1 MINYNQYPIGTS
13 STSEYEALVK
23 TCKEQLCRDGFV
35 SLRHFLEPSSVDAL
49 VSGILDI
56 EKGGGGFYST
66 ERHNVFLEDH
76 TPSSLHDNEINT
88 LHPRHIQ
95 LNSSKLI
102 INAKDLAP
110 HAAELNNLFYSST
123 FLDFICD
130 VLQTKLYPSI
140 DEYGKYYANIFHEGD
155 GLNFHFDRSEFS
167 ISLILQ
173 PAEQG
178 GKFEFVPNS
187 RHVVEEWREMPLNT
201 KDLQNALDPNEFN
214 LHVPELAAGDLYLF
228 HGQKS
233 LHRVSE
239 VVRGTRINVILTF
252 NTAPESTLN
261 SYTLKKF
268 FGVET

>member
-1 MINYNQYPIGTS
+1 MINYNQYPINAS
-13 STSEYEALVK
+13 STSEYDALVK
-23 TCKEQLCRDGFV
+23 MCKEQLGHQGFV
-35 SLRHFLEPSSVDAL
+35 SLRRFLQPSSVDEL

-56 EKGGGGFYST
+56 EKKGWGFYST

-76 TPSSLHDNEINT
+76 APSSLDDHDINS

-95 LNSSKLI
+95 LKSSKLI
-102 INAKDLAP
+102 INAKALSP
-110 HAAELNNLFYSST
+110 HATELDNLFHSAA
-123 FLDFICD
+123 FLDFMCD

-173 PAEQG
+173 PAQEG

-187 RHVVEEWREMPLNT
+187 RDVVEGWREMPLNT
-201 KDLQNALDPNEFN
+201 EDLQSLLDSNEYKS
-214 LHVPELAAGDLYLF
+214 HAPELAAGDLYLF
-228 HGQKS
+228 RGQNS

-239 VVRGTRINVILTF
+239 IKRGTRINVILTF
-252 NTAPESTLN
+252 NTVPDVTLN
-261 SYTLKKF
+261 SYTLKTF
-268 FGVET
+268 FGVE